1 MALTDVYF
9 QEGEG
14 QDFLVELP
22 VAVYS
27 GTLSD
32 AVADSGSQ
40 YPTQEIPSSSSR
52 IFVISE

>member
-1 MALTDVYF
+1 MALTDLQF

-22 VAVYS
+22 PASYAGELVDVLNQPD
-27 GTLSD
+27 G
-32 AVADSGSQ
+32 Q
-40 YPTQEIPSSSSR
+40 YPVTEIPQPNR